1 MDTTVSDS
9 GATTTVTLDFDSIE
23 IGSTT
28 WGSGSQITSTFTQ
41 TGALDVTSTIQAGSG
56 NITLTD
62 ATGNIL
68 HDALVACA
76 DTQIL
81 KWATGTDWGCAAD
94 ADTDTTDLDIGADT
108 GSNVTL
114 AAGDLLDI
122 VGGVGM
128 DTTVS
133 DSGATTTVTLD
144 FDSIEIGSTTWG
156 SGSQITWTFDAGTTD
171 PTLVFG
177 DNTIAATAATF
188 TVTGALDVTS
198 TIQAGSGN
206 ITLTDATGNILH
218 DALVAC
224 ADTEILKY
232 ATATAWGCA
241 ADADSAGTWTD
252 GGTYIYP
259 TAGEVLGNS
268 ASDGANKIAGIYVA
282 DDTGIILGTTN
293 DFTLNYDETTDDRL
307 ELSATAK
314 NFAIALTTG
323 QVIISG
329 SAEGTAAQTI
339 TAGDL
344 TITDGDLNISGGEIS
359 ATTDDTSTTGF
370 SFVANTITSGN
381 GLTLSATGLT
391 TGKALDITATSAPTD
406 GTINEAIDINITHT
420 PTSAAD
426 NFQSINLTTT
436 DATTLGNTV
445 YNLYSTLTPS
455 GNLAD
460 GAAPN
465 YYGLYGNVAKTGT
478 DSANTSNAT
487 TLSIGVAGIATNT
500 ASTAS
505 GDANNIRNTYG
516 GYFTATGSTAGSD
529 VTAAYGIYA
538 TAASADTNYAGYFS
552 GDIRVTGHE
561 ALGAQASVD
570 SNIILNVNENKTL
583 DDATIDPPFYGIY
596 TGGTYTATD
605 PGAGNPLYI
614 SYGAYIAPVF
624 DYSDD
629 SGGSAF
635 VDDDATGLFVS
646 STLTGSCGI
655 VNYGCFD
662 EVYVID
668 ALLDSNLV
676 LGSQVDASSVIRATA
691 DLAATFGATNVNIL
705 HARAV
710 NTNGN
715 VRGLFLDGA
724 NLDYGLYQDSTT
736 PKNILAVNTR
746 IGGTTDP
753 TVALDVTGAGSFTG
767 ALDVTSTIQAGS
779 GNITL
784 TDATGNILHDALVA
798 CADTEILKWATATA
812 WGCAADADT
821 DTTDLD
827 IGADTGSNVT
837 LAAGDLLDIVGG
849 VGMDTTVSDSGATT
863 TVTLDFDS
871 IEIGSTTW
879 GS

>member
-156 SGSQITWTFDAGTTD
+156 SGSQITWTFDAGATD

-177 DNTIAATAATF
+177 SDSINATAATF
-188 TVTGALDVTS
+188 TQTGALDVTS

-224 ADTEILKY
+224 ADT
-232 ATATAWGCA
+232 
-241 ADADSAGTWTD
+241 
-252 GGTYIYP
+252 
-259 TAGEVLGNS
+259 
-268 ASDGANKIAGIYVA
+268 
-282 DDTGIILGTTN
+282 
-293 DFTLNYDETTDDRL
+293 
-307 ELSATAK
+307 
-314 NFAIALTTG
+314 
-323 QVIISG
+323 Q
-329 SAEGTAAQTI
+329 
-339 TAGDL
+339 
-344 TITDGDLNISGGEIS
+344 
-359 ATTDDTSTTGF
+359 
-370 SFVANTITSGN
+370 
-381 GLTLSATGLT
+381 
-391 TGKALDITATSAPTD
+391 
-406 GTINEAIDINITHT
+406 
-420 PTSAAD
+420 
-426 NFQSINLTTT
+426 
-436 DATTLGNTV
+436 
-445 YNLYSTLTPS
+445 
-455 GNLAD
+455 
-460 GAAPN
+460 
-465 YYGLYGNVAKTGT
+465 
-478 DSANTSNAT
+478 
-487 TLSIGVAGIATNT
+487 
-500 ASTAS
+500 
-505 GDANNIRNTYG
+505 
-516 GYFTATGSTAGSD
+516 
-529 VTAAYGIYA
+529 
-538 TAASADTNYAGYFS
+538 
-552 GDIRVTGHE
+552 
-561 ALGAQASVD
+561 
-570 SNIILNVNENKTL
+570 
-583 DDATIDPPFYGIY
+583 
-596 TGGTYTATD
+596 
-605 PGAGNPLYI
+605 
-614 SYGAYIAPVF
+614 
-624 DYSDD
+624 
-629 SGGSAF
+629 
-635 VDDDATGLFVS
+635 
-646 STLTGSCGI
+646 
-655 VNYGCFD
+655 
-662 EVYVID
+662 
-668 ALLDSNLV
+668 
-676 LGSQVDASSVIRATA
+676 
-691 DLAATFGATNVNIL
+691 
-705 HARAV
+705 
-710 NTNGN
+710 
-715 VRGLFLDGA
+715 
-724 NLDYGLYQDSTT
+724 
-736 PKNILAVNTR
+736 
-746 IGGTTDP
+746 
-753 TVALDVTGAGSFTG
+753 
-767 ALDVTSTIQAGS
+767 
-779 GNITL
+779 
-784 TDATGNILHDALVA
+784 
-798 CADTEILKWATATA
+798 ILKWATGTD

-879 GS
+879 GSGSQITNGGGCAGIGNGG